1 MPGCWTAVNQRGKNG
16 QSIGCVM
23 RRGRTWTTSLPI
35 ALMPTLTP
43 RATEVGKWQQ
53 TYRVDWD
60 ATDDRNGRA
69 PHTVWEMLLEMERFK
84 YRAGEEDLGAVAL
97 VVRMTGSLIARFLS
111 VQSGVRL
118 QRGYV
123 GFNTPSCRTHL
134 NNC

>member
-1 MPGCWTAVNQRGKNG
+1 MGKTLG
-16 QSIGCVM
+16 SVM
-23 RRGRTWTTSLPI
+23 RRCRTWTTSLPI
-35 ALMPTLTP
+35 ALKPTLTRWWEAL
-43 RATEVGKWQQ
+43 RATEVEKWQQ

-69 PHTVWEMLLEMERFK
+69 PQTVWEILLEMERFK
-84 YRAGEEDLGAVAL
+84 HRAGEEDLGSVAL

-111 VQSGVRL
+111 VQSAVRL

-134 NNC
+134 KNC